1 MRERRKGLRYTVNFR
16 VFFPEFNVY
25 GHTYDISLDGCF
37 VTIDSSM
44 SVGFM
49 TDLLL
54 DLPVFVVIALTG
66 YVQHTGKAGSGVG
79 LQFVQVRFES
89 DQSDYFSLYSR
100 FLQAMPPLEEIRKS
114 YLDLVQQNRLKLFTL
129 PGGPEKAETT

>member
-16 VFFPEFNVY
+16 VFFPEFNIY
-25 GHTYDISLDGCF
+25 GYTYDISLDGCF

-54 DLPVFVVIALTG
+54 DLPVVGVIALKG
-66 YVQHTGKAGSGVG
+66 YVQHTGKAESGVG

-100 FLQAMPPLEEIRKS
+100 FLQAMPQLDEIRKS
-114 YLDLVQQNRLKLFTL
+114 YRDLVQQNRLKLFTL
-129 PGGPEKAETT
+129 PGGPEKA

>member
-54 DLPVFVVIALTG
+54 DLPVVGVIALKG
-66 YVQHTGKAGSGVG
+66 YVQHTGKEESGVG

-100 FLQAMPPLEEIRKS
+100 FLQTMPQLEEIRKS